1 MTVEKLAIV
10 MPVYN
15 EEESIGP
22 VLDKWKAAM
31 DRLNI
36 EYAILPYD
44 DGSSDDTGR
53 IIRKKAKRSGGT
65 IIAHSKANSG
75 HGPTILQGYREAAE
89 KGYDW
94 VFQVDSDDEM
104 GPERFAE
111 LWENRGKYD
120 FLVGTRDG
128 RKQAFARKLISAVSR
143 LSVRLFYGK
152 GVWDVNS
159 PYRLMRVSAFR
170 DIWNS
175 IPEDTFAPNVIIS
188 GMAAQKKLRSFEMKV
203 PQKDRQT
210 GEVSLKK
217 WKLFKSAAKSF
228 AQTIEFALSA
238 NPRMIFLFLFLAALS
253 LSGKL
258 LMSAAGYNFDYESY
272 RIVAE
277 IVRKGGNVYAE
288 TYRYNYAPGWFN
300 ILGALDFFFRS
311 CFRYSL
317 IVFLSLADIG
327 IAWLFWR
334 LKKRIAALLFL
345 LSPVALYISGYHNQF
360 DNAAVFLAFA
370 SIYFL
375 TGEKP
380 LSCRNT
386 WISAI
391 FMSLSLV
398 MKHVFI
404 FFPIWILFRK
414 IDLRKKAILVLLP
427 YMIFFLSFIPYAV
440 PGPSERSSH
449 EASPREDAR
458 SASSKVTSR
467 DFYACFM
474 SRDGVSKLLSKL
486 ERQEGRSHAAMA
498 GIVSNVFLYRSS
510 NNKIL
515 LRLLVPE
522 EIEQHIPPFLFFL
535 LGVILAGLLLRKQNI
550 LECFC
555 LYTGVLFVFSSAIAD
570 QYLAIPLVLTALYY
584 WPFGIL
590 YNIVIGTI
598 LLRFDDSY
606 HMKGYCFAV
615 LLLSCIFVQYLQSH
629 VKASEITLRIGRRH
643 R

>member
-1 MTVEKLAIV
+1 MEKLAII
-10 MPVYN
+10 MPGYN
-15 EEESIGP
+15 EEESIGS
-22 VLDKWKAAM
+22 VLDKWKAAL

-36 EYAILPYD
+36 EYAIHPYD

-53 IIRKKAKRSGGT
+53 IIREKAERSRGT
-65 IIAHSKANSG
+65 IIAHSKPNSG

-89 KGYDW
+89 NGYDW

-104 GPERFAE
+104 GPESFAE
-111 LWENRGKYD
+111 LWENREKYD
-120 FLVGTRDG
+120 FLVGIRDG

-152 GVWDVNS
+152 GIWDVNS

-170 DIWNS
+170 DIWKS

-238 NPRMIFLFLFLAALS
+238 DPRMIFLFLFLAVLS

-258 LMSAAGYNFDYESY
+258 LVSAAGYNFDYESY
-272 RIVAE
+272 LIVAE

-300 ILGALDFFFRS
+300 MLGALDFFFHS
-311 CFRYSL
+311 CFRYAL

-360 DNAAVFLAFA
+360 DNVAVFFAFA

-375 TGEKP
+375 TGEKS
-380 LSCRNT
+380 LSHRNT
-386 WISAI
+386 WISA
-391 FMSLSLV
+391 FLMGLSLV

-404 FFPIWILFRK
+404 FFPIWFLFRK
-414 IDLRKKAILVLLP
+414 IDLGKKAVLVLLP

-440 PGPSERSSH
+440 PGPSESSSH
-449 EASPREDAR
+449 GASRLEDAR
-458 SASSKVTSR
+458 SAKTMITAR
-467 DFYACFM
+467 DFYDCFL

-486 ERQEGRSHAAMA
+486 EYHAVRSNEAMK
-498 GIVSNVFLYRSS
+498 GIVRNVFLYKSS

-515 LRLLVPE
+515 LRLLLPE
-522 EIEQHIPPFLFFL
+522 EIEKHIPPFLFFL
-535 LGVILAGLLLRKQNI
+535 LGVILSGLFLRKQNI

-555 LYTGVLFVFSSAIAD
+555 LYTGVLFVFSPAIAD

-584 WPFGIL
+584 WPFGIF
-590 YNIVIGTI
+590 YNVVIGTI

-629 VKASEITLRIGRRH
+629 AKEPEINLRIGRR
-643 R
+643 RR

>member
-1 MTVEKLAIV
+1 MEKLAII

-15 EEESIGP
+15 EEASIGP
-22 VLDKWKAAM
+22 VLDKWKAAL
-31 DRLNI
+31 DRLDI
-36 EYAILPYD
+36 EYAIHPYN

-53 IIRKKAKRSGGT
+53 IIGEKAERSRGT
-65 IIAHSKANSG
+65 IVPHSKANSG

-89 KGYDW
+89 NGYDW

-104 GPERFAE
+104 GPDRFAE

-128 RKQAFARKLISAVSR
+128 RKQAFARELISFVSR

-152 GVWDVNS
+152 GIWDVNS

-188 GMAAQKKLRSFEMKV
+188 GMAAQKKLRSFETNV

-217 WKLFKSAAKSF
+217 WKLLKSAAKSF

-238 NPRMIFLFLFLAALS
+238 NPRMIFLFILLAVLS

-258 LMSAAGYNFDYESY
+258 LVSAMGHNFDYESY
-272 RIVAE
+272 LIVAE

-288 TYRYNYAPGWFN
+288 TNRYNYASGWFN
-300 ILGALDFFFRS
+300 VLGALDYFFHS
-311 CFRYSL
+311 CFRYAL

-327 IAWLFWR
+327 IAWFLWR
-334 LKKRIAALLFL
+334 LKKRIASLLFL

-360 DNAAVFLAFA
+360 DNVAVFFAFA

-380 LSCRNT
+380 LSHRNT
-386 WISAI
+386 WISAL
-391 FMSLSLV
+391 FMGLSLV
-398 MKHVFI
+398 MKHVFL
-404 FFPIWILFRK
+404 FFPIWFLFRK
-414 IDLRKKAILVLLP
+414 IDLGKKAVLVFLP
-427 YMIFFLSFIPYAV
+427 YAIFFLSFIPYAALK
-440 PGPSERSSH
+440 SSADSSQEQGLRDDVH
-449 EASPREDAR
+449 FAKSLITSPDLY
-458 SASSKVTSR
+458 S
-467 DFYACFM
+467 FF
-474 SRDGVSKLLSKL
+474 LSKS
-486 ERQEGRSHAAMA
+486 GRTKIIFNLDAHAGKAHAAMR
-498 GIVSNVFLYRSS
+498 GIARNVFLYKSS
-510 NNKIL
+510 NNRVL
-515 LRLLVPE
+515 LRLLFPS
-522 EIEQHIPPFLFFL
+522 EIERHIPPFLFFL
-535 LGVILAGLLLRKQNI
+535 SSIFFAGIFLRKQNI

-555 LYTGVLFVFSSAIAD
+555 FYTGVLFVFSPAIAD

-584 WPFGIL
+584 WPFGII
-590 YNIVIGTI
+590 YNVVVGAG
-598 LLRFDDSY
+598 LLRFDGCIHDGLY
-606 HMKGYCFAV
+606 HFAV
-615 LLLSCIFVQYLQSH
+615 LVLCCIFIQYLRNH
-629 VKASEITLRIGRRH
+629 VKDPEIPLRIGRRH

>member
-1 MTVEKLAIV
+1 MTVEKLAII

-22 VLDKWKAAM
+22 VLDKWKAAL

-36 EYAILPYD
+36 EYVIHPYD

-53 IIRKKAKRSGGT
+53 IIGEKAKQSRGT
-65 IIAHSKANSG
+65 IIAHSKPNSG

-89 KGYDW
+89 NGYDW

-104 GPERFAE
+104 GPESFAE
-111 LWENRGKYD
+111 LWEEREKYD
-120 FLVGTRDG
+120 FLIGIRDG
-128 RKQAFARKLISAVSR
+128 RRQAFARKLISAVSR

-152 GVWDVNS
+152 GIWDVNS

-170 DIWNS
+170 DIWKA

-238 NPRMIFLFLFLAALS
+238 NPRMIFLFLFLAVLS

-258 LMSAAGYNFDYESY
+258 LVSAVGHNFDYESY
-272 RIVAE
+272 LIVAE

-288 TYRYNYAPGWFN
+288 TNRYNYASGWFN
-300 ILGALDFFFRS
+300 VLGALDFFFHS
-311 CFRYSL
+311 CFRYAL

-360 DNAAVFLAFA
+360 DNVAVFFAFA

-375 TGEKP
+375 TGEKS
-380 LSCRNT
+380 LSHRNA
-386 WISAI
+386 WISA
-391 FMSLSLV
+391 FLMGLSLV

-404 FFPIWILFRK
+404 FFPIWFLFRK
-414 IDLRKKAILVLLP
+414 IDLGKKAVLVLLP
-427 YMIFFLSFIPYAV
+427 YMIFFLSFIPYA
-440 PGPSERSSH
+440 GLKASADPSQEESL
-449 EASPREDAR
+449 REDIYFAK
-458 SASSKVTSR
+458 SLITSP
-467 DFYACFM
+467 DFYSFF
-474 SRDGVSKLLSKL
+474 LSKSGRAKLSFNL
-486 ERQEGRSHAAMA
+486 EAHAGKANEAMK
-498 GIVSNVFLYRSS
+498 GIARNVFLYKSS
-510 NNKIL
+510 NNRVL
-515 LRLLVPE
+515 LRLLFPE
-522 EIEQHIPPFLFFL
+522 VVERLIPPFLFFL
-535 LGVILAGLLLRKQNI
+535 LGIIPAGLFLRKQNI

-555 LYTGVLFVFSSAIAD
+555 FYTGVLFVFSSAIAD
-570 QYLAIPLVLTALYY
+570 QYLAIPLVLTSLYY

-590 YNIVIGTI
+590 YNIVVGAG
-598 LLRFDDSY
+598 LLQFDGCIHDGLY
-606 HMKGYCFAV
+606 RFAV
-615 LLLSCIFVQYLQSH
+615 LLLCCIFIQYLRGH
-629 VKASEITLRIGRRH
+629 VKDPKITLRIGRRN